1 MSERKVNRKSD
12 IKSLILVIRRQEIDL
27 FSSYRERNQ
36 YLPVMMMLRLAIQQG
51 EAYHNEHISMI
62 VHDAQQ
68 LYLKKT
74 TIHQINRSV
83 YSYTVAIERYNP
95 TLVSRMNPSHLMRE
109 DYISL
114 LKFFE
119 TL

>member
-1 MSERKVNRKSD
+1 MAVCQVPFCASKKNEEKRVLKTRTHM
-12 IKSLILVIRRQEIDL
+12 L
-27 FSSYRERNQ
+27 YRERNQ

-68 LYLKKT
+68 LYLKNT